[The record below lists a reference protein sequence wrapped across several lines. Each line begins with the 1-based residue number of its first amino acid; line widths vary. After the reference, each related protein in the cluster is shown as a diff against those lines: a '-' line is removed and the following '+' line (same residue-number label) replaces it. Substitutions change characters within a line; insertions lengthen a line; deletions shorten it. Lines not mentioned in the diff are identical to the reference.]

1 MSSTRLL
8 FLYNTRTILQKT
20 SPPSSPA
27 WLANP
32 ASLQVRAYS
41 SPSLSRKPQRQHQ
54 SRNAAK
60 VEAIPFDWGEE
71 GPPPDML
78 SFTSDT
84 SGPSSTITPGEA
96 GIFEKIFG
104 EIAQGKTKPAR
115 KGKTLPSPSST
126 GRRVGS
132 MSVKGRRGS
141 TRFVSDTEAAASRA
155 RTSAGAVPY
164 MSAFREQVLTRFP
177 DSLRNAAQLAL
188 VSFDR
193 SRSRAEEDKS
203 SSDDGKAPQISKEV
217 LERRARN
224 DMRRAAEKQRVEI
237 LMGGCR
243 TDIELWR
250 VMEKEVFHLPVRLGL
265 VQGVA
270 SDSGSGSSSVP
281 SEPAKTDITNDGSSS
296 ATSSLAETNGPDEGT
311 SNSSTTATSS
321 ELVESS
327 EDGSPSSGSSSSS
340 STAAAAAATPAPAA
354 ENAIE
359 PDLMELH
366 GPLFSHFLVRGL
378 RLFESR
384 FDRTSPFAFHILPRV
399 KALGLPAYVLGVT
412 TAFYAA
418 LADAHWTRFG
428 DAAAALDA
436 LEEMTNVGLPA
447 DDQVAELLFRM
458 RKHIDAGL
466 MGNQGE
472 FVQAV
477 AETSAYSGDVMYR
490 LDAMLEDAAAAASSH
505 RYRHH
510 DHDHD
515 HHHDGDGDNRRY
527 RAAQGFDRADSFGE
541 REYASYPPRD
551 AMADYA

>member
-8 FLYNTRTILQKT
+8 FLYNTRTILHRT

-32 ASLQVRAYS
+32 ASLQLRAYA
-41 SPSLSRKPQRQHQ
+41 SPSFSRKPQRHHRT
-54 SRNAAK
+54 RNAAK

-78 SFTSDT
+78 SFSSDT

-104 EIAQGKTKPAR
+104 EIAQGKTKPGR
-115 KGKTLPSPSST
+115 KGKALSSPST
-126 GRRVGS
+126 GRWVGPIR
-132 MSVKGRRGS
+132 VKGRRGS
-141 TRFVSDTEAAASRA
+141 TTFVSDMEEAASRA
-155 RTSAGAVPY
+155 RTSSGAVPY

-177 DSLRNAAQLAL
+177 DSLRDAAQLAL

-193 SRSRAEEDKS
+193 SRTQAEEDKKNG
-203 SSDDGKAPQISKEV
+203 DDGKAPQISEEV

-224 DMRRAAEKQRVEI
+224 DMKRAAEKQRVEV
-237 LMGGCR
+237 LMGACR

-270 SDSGSGSSSVP
+270 SNSNSGSSSAP
-281 SEPAKTDITNDGSSS
+281 SEPAKTDITD
-296 ATSSLAETNGPDEGT
+296 D
-311 SNSSTTATSS
+311 
-321 ELVESS
+321 
-327 EDGSPSSGSSSSS
+327 GSSSSS
-340 STAAAAAATPAPAA
+340 SSNTAAAAATPTPAA
-354 ENAIE
+354 ENAID

-412 TAFYAA
+412 TTFYAA

-436 LEEMTNVGLPA
+436 LQEMTNVGLPA
-447 DDQVAELLFRM
+447 DDQVAELLVRM

-472 FVQAV
+472 FVRAV
-477 AETSAYSGDVMYR
+477 AETSAYSGDVIYR
-490 LDAMLEDAAAAASSH
+490 LDAMLEDAAAA
-505 RYRHH
+505 
-510 DHDHD
+510 
-515 HHHDGDGDNRRY
+515 GDNRRHK
-527 RAAQGFDRADSFGE
+527 AAQGLDRADSYGE
-541 REYASYPPRD
+541 REYVSYPPRD
-551 AMADYA
+551 AMAAEYA